1 MARTASLNRRTFV
14 AGATTAVVLGAAGTG
29 AALADGA
36 ADAAVAEPAE
46 TLTCDV
52 VVVGAGISGLA
63 AAVQAAQDGLN
74 VVVLEKA
81 DTAGGNGN
89 GVEGIFAVGSTIQ
102 QSLGIEIEPSDILKS
117 ELEGAQYR
125 VDASLWL
132 NMIGNSAENLSWL
145 EDNGVTFQG
154 VVDNYHTGKVD
165 TMHWFNGNFGGGGE
179 CYVPA
184 MQAAA
189 EQAGATFRFGCAGS
203 ELVFE
208 DGAVRG
214 VIATDADGN
223 TVKVESAAVILA
235 SGGLGYNP
243 ELLAK
248 QGWTADEVSRM
259 ITYTVSTICGDGY
272 TMARS
277 VGAKDFIAN
286 SCDQVFNRLQ
296 AFAGINDFPLHNGG
310 PVLWVNQDGNRCGN
324 EAMYWINLGGQH
336 ACLKNNRESYVLFD
350 QAILEASFA
359 DPSTMDQVE
368 AALEAPENDAFVCRA
383 DSVAE
388 LAEHFGMDAAA
399 LEATVERYNE
409 LCHGGEDLDIGKD
422 AQFMVALENGPLYM
436 ARMCF
441 MFVAIDGGIPT
452 NVRAEALDDDLR
464 AIPGLYAVGLDG
476 AMMWRNIYT
485 QDIPGTM
492 MGHNVNSG
500 RNAARAAGA
509 YIAGL

>member
-14 AGATTAVVLGAAGTG
+14 AGAATAVVLGAAGAG

-36 ADAAVAEPAE
+36 AGAAVTEPAE

-81 DTAGGNGN
+81 DIAGGNGN
-89 GVEGIFAVGSTIQ
+89 GVEGIFAVGSTLQ

-145 EDNGVTFQG
+145 ED
-154 VVDNYHTGKVD
+154 
-165 TMHWFNGNFGGGGE
+165 
-179 CYVPA
+179 
-184 MQAAA
+184 
-189 EQAGATFRFGCAGS
+189 
-203 ELVFE
+203 
-208 DGAVRG
+208 
-214 VIATDADGN
+214 
-223 TVKVESAAVILA
+223 
-235 SGGLGYNP
+235 
-243 ELLAK
+243 
-248 QGWTADEVSRM
+248 
-259 ITYTVSTICGDGY
+259 
-272 TMARS
+272 
-277 VGAKDFIAN
+277 
-286 SCDQVFNRLQ
+286 
-296 AFAGINDFPLHNGG
+296 
-310 PVLWVNQDGNRCGN
+310 
-324 EAMYWINLGGQH
+324 
-336 ACLKNNRESYVLFD
+336 
-350 QAILEASFA
+350 
-359 DPSTMDQVE
+359 
-368 AALEAPENDAFVCRA
+368 
-383 DSVAE
+383 
-388 LAEHFGMDAAA
+388 
-399 LEATVERYNE
+399 
-409 LCHGGEDLDIGKD
+409 
-422 AQFMVALENGPLYM
+422 NGPLYM